1 MTQLT
6 PNRQVFANLTFTH
19 QRQIKQMKGLCNVTI
34 SSVNNSSEN
43 PRDKHTRQSME
54 SEKGKN
60 RTLAKGVGHP
70 QCDPSIPQ

>member
-1 MTQLT
+1 
-6 PNRQVFANLTFTH
+6 
-19 QRQIKQMKGLCNVTI
+19 MKGLCNVTI

-54 SEKGKN
+54 SENGKN